1 MTFREYVGT
10 LERELGVE
18 IQIED
23 DACAFS
29 YGAKKNFKIDI
40 LIHGSNEHGKLLT
53 CADIGEPPP
62 VGRERLFRTLLE
74 ANDFL
79 GDTAGSTISLNPGN
93 GHARLQRFDDMDAL
107 VAEFWK
113 KKAALAATGPA
124 KALTAFANTAAAW
137 KMLIADFRDAPSD
150 DSGSMS
156 APDGAL
162 RV

>member
-1 MTFREYVGT
+1 MTFREYAAT

-29 YGAKKNFKIDI
+29 YGAKKNFKIEI

-62 VGRERLFRTLLE
+62 LGRERLYRTLLE

-107 VAEFWK
+107 VA
-113 KKAALAATGPA
+113 AGPA
-124 KALTAFANTAAAW
+124 KALVAFANTAAAW
-137 KMLIADFRDAPSD
+137 KMLIADFRDAPPED
-150 DSGSMS
+150 TGAMS
-156 APDGAL
+156 APTGAL

>member
-18 IQIED
+18 IQVED

-62 VGRERLFRTLLE
+62 VGRERLFKTLLE

-93 GHARLQRFDDMDAL
+93 GRARLQRFDDMDAL
-107 VAEFWK
+107 
-113 KKAALAATGPA
+113 AATGPA
-124 KALTAFANTAAAW
+124 KALRAAGRFRLIVRAGRRAEGIARACAFPE
-137 KMLIADFRDAPSD
+137 ICH
-150 DSGSMS
+150 
-156 APDGAL
+156 
-162 RV
+162 

>member
-18 IQIED
+18 IQVED

-62 VGRERLFRTLLE
+62 VGRERLFKTLLE

-93 GHARLQRFDDMDAL
+93 G
-107 VAEFWK
+107 
-113 KKAALAATGPA
+113 
-124 KALTAFANTAAAW
+124 LTTW
-137 KMLIADFRDAPSD
+137 TRSRRPVPPRRSRR
-150 DSGSMS
+150 SPTPPPRGRCS
-156 APDGAL
+156 
-162 RV
+162 

>member
-18 IQIED
+18 IQVED

-40 LIHGSNEHGKLLT
+40 LIHGSDEHGKLLT

-62 VGRERLFRTLLE
+62 VGRERLFKTLLE

-79 GDTAGSTISLNPGN
+79 PGN
-93 GHARLQRFDDMDAL
+93 GRARLQRFDDMD
-107 VAEFWK
+107 
-113 KKAALAATGPA
+113 ALAATGPA

-137 KMLIADFRDAPSD
+137 KMLIADFRDAPPD

>member
-18 IQIED
+18 IQVED

-62 VGRERLFRTLLE
+62 VGRE
-74 ANDFL
+74 
-79 GDTAGSTISLNPGN
+79 GSTISLNPGN
-93 GHARLQRFDDMDAL
+93 GRARLQRFDDMD
-107 VAEFWK
+107 
-113 KKAALAATGPA
+113 ALAATGPA

-137 KMLIADFRDAPSD
+137 KMLIADFRDAPPD
-150 DSGSMS
+150 DSGSLS